1 MRVIHGGR
9 WQVTFELDE
18 RHLGCKIFPLFC
30 TRCAGF
36 LLFLHLVSLTVWT
49 LHTQEK
55 SLTNSNR
62 NPPIFNPSVSFDIR
76 CILSDYAVHRL
87 FHDHQVGQLCRK
99 RIGAYC
105 CAIIIWDHLVGQGT
119 ILHVALQHLS
129 FNIEDPMTQ
138 MMGNFVE
145 KCSKCPWWQDAL
157 CMQRK
162 KPRLCQCV
170 M

>member
-1 MRVIHGGR
+1 MAGDL
-9 WQVTFELDE
+9 WTWWKT
-18 RHLGCKIFPLFC
+18 LGVQDFSS
-30 TRCAGF
+30 
-36 LLFLHLVSLTVWT
+36 FLHLACWLFALFAPGELNRVDIA
-49 LHTQEK
+49 HARK

-62 NPPIFNPSVSFDIR
+62 SPPIFNPSVSFDIR